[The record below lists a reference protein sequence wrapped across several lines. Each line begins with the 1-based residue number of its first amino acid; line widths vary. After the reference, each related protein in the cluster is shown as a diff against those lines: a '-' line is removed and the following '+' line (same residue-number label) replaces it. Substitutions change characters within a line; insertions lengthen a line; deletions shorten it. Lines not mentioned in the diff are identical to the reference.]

1 MNSEIFSNK
10 YVSTSITIILALY
23 AALLGP
29 NLPVFV
35 QQLFTNTIFRIIVL
49 FLVVY
54 NGNKNP
60 KIAILIAMGFV
71 LTLDY
76 IYAQQAKEAFDNIEQ
91 LQNTDNNY

>member
-10 YVSTSITIILALY
+10 YVSTSITVILALY

-54 NGNKNP
+54 SGNKNP

-76 IYAQQAKEAFDNIEQ
+76 IYAQQAKEAFQNIEQ

>member
-76 IYAQQAKEAFDNIEQ
+76 IYAQQAKEAFSNIEQ